1 MNKLDSLVGSRW
13 ASSWDRKA
21 SLQVVK
27 NFLMLSLCPHN
38 MLSVFLPFLMI
49 AGKFILASP
58 STRFCT
64 VFIGYAALICLNSTK
79 CEMWHVTN
87 TNGGKKTVLPHIATN
102 TSCKTCSTCRQSTWV
117 SQSVL
122 REWIWVWGSSV
133 SQYCPVRLSDSDSQ
147 TVSQKKLTVNWTGV
161 CLFVSIVYLFSRFK
175 LFFSPVVYRK
185 KQKKQNSRNNQAHHA
200 TSHFFYRITCY
211 KPGKVNMINDY
222 G

>member
-161 CLFVSIVYLFSRFK
+161 CLFVCFYCLLVFK
-175 LFFSPVVYRK
+175 IQVVFFPRSVSK
-185 KQKKQNSRNNQAHHA
+185 KTKKTKQQKQSGTPCHI
-200 TSHFFYRITCY
+200 SFFLQDH
-211 KPGKVNMINDY
+211 ML
-222 G
+222 